1 MTLKA
6 RIIRAFTD
14 AGAVWPD
21 DDSLALPL
29 RGAAVQC
36 ENDHTAAIVCDVV
49 QDTPLM
55 LRNAKLMVFLCT
67 AAGWDEKEAD
77 KWVAREL
84 RAAKNKARESVK
96 MQGNLRLTLSVDHP
110 PRLIVLKIEEHA

>member
-6 RIIRAFTD
+6 NIIRAFTE

-21 DDSLALPL
+21 DDALALPL

-36 ENDHTAAIVCDVV
+36 ENDYIAAIICDVV
-49 QDTPLM
+49 RDTDLM
-55 LRNAKLMVFLCT
+55 LRNAKLMVLLCT
-67 AAGWDEKEAD
+67 AAGWDGDEAD

-84 RAAKNKARESVK
+84 LAAKNKARESVK
-96 MQGNLRLTLSVDHP
+96 MVGKLRLTLSVDHP
-110 PRLIVLKIEEHA
+110 PRLIVLKIEERQ